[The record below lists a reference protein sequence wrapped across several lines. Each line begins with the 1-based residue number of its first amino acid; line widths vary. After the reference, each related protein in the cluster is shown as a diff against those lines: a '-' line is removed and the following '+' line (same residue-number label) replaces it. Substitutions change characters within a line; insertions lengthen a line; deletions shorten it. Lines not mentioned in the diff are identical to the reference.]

1 MAALLGGRE
10 RSHGGS
16 GTEGS
21 SFGAEST
28 RGGER
33 GMLGGAE
40 GPGEEDSGQTSV
52 RIYSNNSKDEV
63 VLKG

>member
-1 MAALLGGRE
+1 MAALLGGGE

-16 GTEGS
+16 GTDGS

-33 GMLGGAE
+33 GMIGGAE
-40 GPGEEDSGQTSV
+40 VPGEEDSGQANA
-52 RIYSNNSKDEV
+52 RIQQQ
-63 VLKG
+63 LKKMRWC